1 MARAHAP
8 GARGGVPETLDA
20 RRADTRRRMWAALG
34 LNLAMLAAEV
44 VGGVLTGS
52 LALLA
57 DAGHVLSDVGAIALG
72 LIAVGL
78 ASRPAGPRRTFGLQR
93 TEVLAALL
101 NGIALVAIAV
111 LVAVAA
117 IDRLGDPPD
126 VDGVGV
132 LVLGMVGLAGNVA
145 ATWILAR
152 GRRADLNL
160 EGVLRHSFADA
171 LGSIAVIVSGGVILT
186 MGWEP
191 IDPIAGLAIAALILA
206 SSVRLIIEPFDVLM
220 ESAPAGMDAQEIARE
235 MGQVENVRE
244 VHDLHVWT
252 VTAGFETIA
261 AHVVVASDADRDL
274 VQRQLEVMLR
284 ERYGLEHTTLQMEE
298 EAPPELLDVEGS

>member
-1 MARAHAP
+1 
-8 GARGGVPETLDA
+8 
-20 RRADTRRRMWAALG
+20 MWAALG
-34 LNLAMLAAEV
+34 LNVAMLAAEV

-93 TEVLAALL
+93 TEVLAALV

-126 VDGVGV
+126 VEGVGV
-132 LVLGMVGLAGNVA
+132 LVLGVVGLAGNIA
-145 ATWILAR
+145 ATRILAR
-152 GRRADLNL
+152 GQRADLNL

-171 LGSIAVIVSGGVILT
+171 LGSIGVIVSGGVILST
-186 MGWEP
+186 GWEP

-252 VTAGFETIA
+252 VTAGFETLA

-274 VQRQLEVMLR
+274 VQRQLAVMLR
-284 ERYGLEHTTLQMEE
+284 QRYGLEHTTLQMEE